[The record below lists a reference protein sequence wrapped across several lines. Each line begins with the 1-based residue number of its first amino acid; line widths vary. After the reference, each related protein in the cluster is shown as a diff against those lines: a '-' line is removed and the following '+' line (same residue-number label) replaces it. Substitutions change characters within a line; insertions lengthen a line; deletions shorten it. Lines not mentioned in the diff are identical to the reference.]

1 MPREVFDDP
10 RMERLQLRID
20 ALERILASA
29 TFLDGVKVEAQSIA
43 TTPTS
48 VSHRLG
54 KAPRGFLVLSVTPD
68 ASIGFSATQPT
79 QTDKFANLEAS
90 AAATATLWFF

>member
-10 RMERLQLRID
+10 RMERLQLRIA
-20 ALERILASA
+20 ALESILASA
-29 TFLDGVKVEAQSIA
+29 TFLDGVKVESQVIA

-54 KAPRGFLVLSVTPD
+54 RAPRGFLVLSAEPD
-68 ASIGFSATQPT
+68 AAIGFSATQPT
-79 QTDKFANLEAS
+79 QTNLFANLEAS
-90 AAATATLWFF
+90 ASVTATLWFF